1 MSRAR
6 RTVGLVPFVA
16 VALAIASPAAAAAPT
31 KPKVH
36 RIVMASMGFGPAPAG
51 VRAGDTIVW
60 VNKDIFRHTATARDK
75 SFEVDLA
82 PGKEGRTVVRKP
94 GQIAYFCR
102 FHPGMT
108 GKLAVAP

>member
-1 MSRAR
+1 MSQAAR
-6 RTVGLVPFVA
+6 LAGLAPLMA
-16 VALAIASPAAAAAPT
+16 AALAIASPAAAAAP
-31 KPKVH
+31 PKARVH
-36 RIVMASMGFGPAPAG
+36 TIVMASMGFGPAPARIR
-51 VRAGDTIVW
+51 VGDTVVW

-75 SFEVDLA
+75 SFDVDLA
-82 PGKEGRTVVRKP
+82 PGKEGRTVVRKA